1 MWLPLPLLIE
11 AIISVRSEAKLAALP
26 KEAKG
31 ATSKAKVVQRLLAAV
46 LVTLV
51 CVGALT
57 AQKVTTDYDKSR
69 DFYKYH
75 TYFWA
80 NVKAPNDL
88 WTQRIK
94 DVVNAQ
100 MDAKGWKLVDENSAD
115 VALSA
120 VGMTQ
125 EQHQL
130 NTYYSGM
137 GGGWGYRGFGGM
149 GTATTTTTNYRTG
162 TFVLDMFDAKSKQL
176 VWRGVGTDSVAGDP
190 DKNEKKLAKT
200 AQKMFQKFPP
210 KTGGS

>member
-1 MWLPLPLLIE
+1 VLRL
-11 AIISVRSEAKLAALP
+11 
-26 KEAKG
+26 
-31 ATSKAKVVQRLLAAV
+31 KANEVLRLFAAV
-46 LVTLV
+46 CVTLI
-51 CVGALT
+51 CGAYLS
-57 AQKVTTDYDKSR
+57 AQKVTTDYNKSQ
-69 DFYKYH
+69 DFYRYH

-94 DVVNAQ
+94 DIVNAQ
-100 MDAKGWKLVDENSAD
+100 LDTKGWKMVDQGTAD

-120 VGMTQ
+120 LVMTQ
-125 EQHQL
+125 DQPQL

-176 VWRGVGTDSVAGDP
+176 VWRGVGTDTVAGDP

-200 AQKMFQKFPP
+200 AQKMFKNFPP
-210 KTGGS
+210 KTGG

>member
-1 MWLPLPLLIE
+1 LAGCIGSVE
-11 AIISVRSEAKLAALP
+11 VIIPVRSEAKLAALS
-26 KEAKG
+26 KEVTVLA
-31 ATSKAKVVQRLLAAV
+31 SKAKAVQRMFAVVFLIGACAAS
-46 LVTLV
+46 LS
-51 CVGALT
+51 
-57 AQKVTTDYDKSR
+57 AQKVTTDYDKTR
-69 DFYKYH
+69 DFYRLH

-94 DVVNAQ
+94 DTVNAQ
-100 MDAKGWKLVDENSAD
+100 MDTKGWKMVDESSAE

-120 VGMTQ
+120 LVTTQ
-125 EQHQL
+125 EQQQL

-162 TFVLDMFDAKSKQL
+162 TFVLDMFDTKSKQL
-176 VWRGVGTDSVAGDP
+176 IWRGVGTDSVAGDP
-190 DKNEKKLAKT
+190 DKNQKKLVKV
-200 AQKMFQKFPP
+200 AQKMFKNFPP